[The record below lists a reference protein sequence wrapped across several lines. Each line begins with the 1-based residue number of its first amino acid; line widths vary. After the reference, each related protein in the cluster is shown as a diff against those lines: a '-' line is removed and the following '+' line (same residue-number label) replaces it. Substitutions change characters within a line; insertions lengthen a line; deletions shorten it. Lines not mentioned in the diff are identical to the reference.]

1 MCLLSLLISFWPGA
15 DAHAAERR
23 MVSVIVGDTLAK
35 ADRSVTI
42 EALLLEEGTLRS
54 QGVGGEPL
62 TLWVDNA
69 PVATGMTGGDGRA
82 FFQHTPGRSGTV
94 PVKVT
99 VSNSPRVAD
108 AEGTGVL
115 AVWERRR
122 PILLVEGS
130 ALLVSAETGPVPALP
145 FPVPF
150 PSEIKKPA
158 ANAAEELERLSRFY
172 YHLLYL
178 VPPGGAALKSVKQ
191 FREWL
196 DEHKFPRGV
205 VLPADLSVD
214 GIRTVL
220 ERLRDDGWENIRSG
234 VGATAAF
241 AEALVSERLTVVVVN
256 EDDKTKLPRKA
267 RHVKMWKEA
276 RKKLQE

>member
-15 DAHAAERR
+15 DARAAERR
-23 MVSVIVGDTLAK
+23 TVSVIVGDTLAK
-35 ADRSVTI
+35 AGRSVII

-62 TLWVDNA
+62 TLWVDNT
-69 PVATGMTGGDGRA
+69 PVATAMTGGDGRA

-94 PVKVT
+94 PAKVT

-108 AEGTGVL
+108 AEGTGIL

-130 ALLVSAETGPVPALP
+130 ALLASAEPGTVPALP

-150 PSEIKKPA
+150 PAEIKKPA
-158 ANAAEELERLSRFY
+158 ANAAEELERLSRVY

-178 VPPGGAALKSVKQ
+178 VPPGGSTLKSVRQ

-205 VLPADLSVD
+205 VLPADLTVD
-214 GIRTVL
+214 GLRTVL
-220 ERLRDDGWENIRSG
+220 EELRADGWENIKSG

-241 AEALVSERLTVVVVN
+241 AEALVSERLTVVVIN
-256 EDDKTKLPRKA
+256 EDDQAKLPRKA
-267 RHVKMWKEA
+267 RHVKEWKEA